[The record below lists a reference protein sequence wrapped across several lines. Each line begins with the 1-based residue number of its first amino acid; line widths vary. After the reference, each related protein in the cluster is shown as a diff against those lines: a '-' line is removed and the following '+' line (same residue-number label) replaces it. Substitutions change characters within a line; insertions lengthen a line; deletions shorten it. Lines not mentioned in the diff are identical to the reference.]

1 MQIHGIT
8 FFSKQ
13 AHCTKQKPSSGG
25 DWGYEDETSERI
37 VIGGNRDS
45 TDGLTK
51 SDRNSSEG
59 NTLQHLHMQE
69 WENLPPNFWPRLES
83 GRIPQGERHNA
94 LNKGCMDNL
103 VS

>member
-1 MQIHGIT
+1 VQIHGIA

-13 AHCTKQKPSSGG
+13 AHCMRQKPSSGG
-25 DWGYEDETSERI
+25 DGEYEDETSERI
-37 VIGGNRDS
+37 AIGGNRDS

-69 WENLPPNFWPRLES
+69 WETSRPIFGLAWKHAAYPKASDTMLK
-83 GRIPQGERHNA
+83 QGMH
-94 LNKGCMDNL
+94 G
-103 VS
+103 